1 MKHFLI
7 NLTFLIGL
15 QVSTSA
21 QIAFDYPPLNY
32 STAPLKN
39 DIEQLKTKLA
49 SGETKIQFDEKHGYL
64 PAILKELNIPQSS
77 QVLVFSK
84 TSFQKELINAK
95 KPRALYFNEESYI
108 GWVNGSD
115 TLEFTA
121 MDENVGAV
129 FYTLEQKETEFPK
142 IVRNND
148 DCLDCH
154 SSARTQSVPGVVIRS
169 IFLDK
174 TDALKTNVVNHRTPF
189 NERWG
194 SWYVTG
200 QSGSMKHLGN
210 IINSKGQPQKHENIN
225 SLKEYFNTSEYL
237 LDQSDIVSLM
247 VLEHQ
252 VHMSNLL
259 TRADFRTRI
268 TLHRQEGINKR
279 TGHDKD
285 FISEYALDEIKR
297 NCDSIVKYMLFS
309 EETPLTDKVSG
320 DPKFISQFQQNVP
333 RDSKKRSLKDFNLK
347 SRIFEYPLSYMIY
360 SDQFNSIPEIAR
372 EYIYKRL
379 YEILNGQD
387 NSEEYKHLNA
397 EMQKNIMEILR
408 ETKQD
413 LPKYWNQ

>member
-1 MKHFLI
+1 MKFFLL
-7 NLTFLIGL
+7 NLIFLIGF
-15 QVSTSA
+15 QVSLSA

-39 DIEQLKTKLA
+39 DIEQLKEKLE
-49 SGETKIQFDEKHGYL
+49 SGETNIPFDEKHGYL
-64 PAILKELNIPQSS
+64 PAILKALKIPDSS

-95 KPRALYFNEESYI
+95 KPRALYYNEESYV

-121 MDENVGAV
+121 VDENVGAV
-129 FYTLEQKETEFPK
+129 FYTLEQKKTKFPK

-174 TDALKTNVVNHRTPF
+174 NDSLKTNVVNHRTPF

-200 QSGSMKHLGN
+200 QSGKMKHLGN
-210 IINSKGQPQKHENIN
+210 IIQSKGQPQKHENIS
-225 SLKEYFNTSEYL
+225 SLKEFFQTDEYL

-252 VHMSNLL
+252 IHLSNLL
-259 TRADFRTRI
+259 TRASFRTRV

-279 TGHDKD
+279 NGSNEDH
-285 FISEYALDEIKR
+285 ISEYALEEINR
-297 NCDSIVKYMLFS
+297 NCEAVVKYMLFS
-309 EETPLTDKVSG
+309 EETSLTDKISG
-320 DPKFISQFQQNVP
+320 NPEFIKQFQQNAP

-347 SRIFEYPLSYMIY
+347 TRIFEYPLSYMIY
-360 SDQFNSIPEIAR
+360 TDQFDAIPKIAKEYILKRIFEVLSGQDKSEDFNHLSDQMKKDILSIL
-372 EYIYKRL
+372 K
-379 YEILNGQD
+379 
-387 NSEEYKHLNA
+387 
-397 EMQKNIMEILR
+397 
-408 ETKQD
+408 ETKKD
-413 LPKYWNQ
+413 LPDYWNQ

>member
-7 NLTFLIGL
+7 SLLFLIGL
-15 QVSTSA
+15 QVSISA
-21 QIAFDYPPLNY
+21 QVAFDYPPLNY

-39 DIEQLKTKLA
+39 DIELLKQKLESGKTKI
-49 SGETKIQFDEKHGYL
+49 SFDKKHGYL
-64 PAILKELNIPQSS
+64 PSILKELKIPETS

-95 KPRALYFNEESYI
+95 APRALYYNEESYI

-121 MDENVGAV
+121 IDENVGAV

-142 IVRNND
+142 IIRNND

-154 SSARTQSVPGVVIRS
+154 SSARTQSVPGVMIRS

-174 TDALKTNVVNHRTPF
+174 TDSLKTNVVNHRTPF

-200 QSGSMKHLGN
+200 QSGTMKHLGN
-210 IINSKGQPQKHENIN
+210 IVNSKGQSQKHENIT
-225 SLKEYFNTSEYL
+225 SLKEYFDTSEYL

-252 VHMSNLL
+252 IHMSNLL
-259 TRADFRTRI
+259 TRADFRTRV
-268 TLHRQEGINKR
+268 TMHRQEGINKR
-279 TGHDKD
+279 SGKDKN

-297 NCDSIVKYMLFS
+297 NSESVVKYMLFS
-309 EETPLTDKVSG
+309 NETKLTDQISG
-320 DPKFISQFQQNVP
+320 DPKFIAQFQKGVP

-347 SRIFEYPLSYMIY
+347 TRIFEYPLSYMIY
-360 SDQFNSIPEIAR
+360 TDQFDSLSKTAKNYILKRIHEVLSGKDTSDDFKHLTPEIKKS
-372 EYIYKRL
+372 IW
-379 YEILNGQD
+379 EIL
-387 NSEEYKHLNA
+387 K
-397 EMQKNIMEILR
+397 
-408 ETKQD
+408 ETKKD
-413 LPKYWNQ
+413 LPSYWYQ

>member
-1 MKHFLI
+1 MKNFI
-7 NLTFLIGL
+7 ISLTFLIGF
-15 QVSTSA
+15 QVSLYS

-39 DIEQLKTKLA
+39 DIEQLRLKLE
-49 SGETKIQFDEKHGYL
+49 SGETKLTFDDKHGYL
-64 PAILKELNIPQSS
+64 PDILKNLGVPTSS

-95 KPRALYFNEESYI
+95 KPRALYYNEQSYI

-121 MDENVGAV
+121 VDENVGAV
-129 FYTLEQKETEFPK
+129 FYTLEQKKTEFPK

-154 SSARTQSVPGVVIRS
+154 SSARTQSVPGVMIRS

-174 TDALKTNVVNHRTPF
+174 TDSLKTNVVNHRTSF

-200 QSGSMKHLGN
+200 NSGSMKHLGN
-210 IINSKGQPQKHENIN
+210 IVNSKGQDQKHHNIS
-225 SLKEYFNTSEYL
+225 SLKDFFNTEEYP

-252 VHMSNLL
+252 IHMSNLL
-259 TRADFRTRI
+259 TRANFRTRV

-279 TGHDKD
+279 KGHVEGH
-285 FISEYALDEIKR
+285 ISEYALDEIKR
-297 NCDSIVKYMLFS
+297 NCESVVKYMLFS
-309 EETPLTDKVSG
+309 DETKLTDQISG
-320 DPKFISQFQQNVP
+320 NPDFIAQFQKDSLK
-333 RDSKKRSLKDFNLK
+333 DSKNRSLKEFNLK
-347 SRIFEYPLSYMIY
+347 NRIFEYPLSYMVY
-360 SDQFNSIPEIAR
+360 TDQFDAIPKIAK
-372 EYIYKRL
+372 EYIYQRL
-379 YEILNGQD
+379 FDILSNKD
-387 NSEEYKHLNA
+387 KSDDFKHLTSQ
-397 EMQKNIMEILR
+397 MRQDIFEIFKQ
-408 ETKQD
+408 TKKD
-413 LPKYWNQ
+413 LPDYWN